1 MPSLPRQADPASLRR
16 IASGELIGSREGDGT
31 HAWRGIRY
39 AAAPVGALRWR
50 APQPAAPWAGRFEAL
65 AHGPIAPQVGGL
77 LAPVPAAQHGQVVG
91 EEDCLFLNVFAPACV
106 PEAVPQGAERRPVM
120 VWIHGGANAVGSA
133 SSYDVARKLAAHDGM
148 VVVTLNYRLG
158 VLGWFCHPALRQ
170 EDGLGAEERSGNFG
184 LLDLVAGLRWVQENI
199 GAFGGDASRVTI
211 FGESAGGQNVLLLL
225 ASPLAAGLFHRAIA
239 QSPVAESFSLD
250 EAVHGIDS
258 PLDSRR
264 CGALEVAAR
273 VWHHAGRSADAR
285 SAHEALAA
293 LPPRD
298 VAAFL
303 RTLTP
308 AQLIAVHAPCSVGI
322 YLAPR
327 PVRDGVT
334 LPVAPLNEVFGSGRW
349 NRVPVI
355 LGSNRDEVRTFLADK
370 PEHVRLLFGKLPLL
384 RDRAA
389 YLAQSRY
396 QSDAWRAVHVDAPA
410 DAMLAGG
417 HAEVWTY
424 RFDWDEAPAIPFIRP
439 DLLLGAAHAMEMPFV
454 FRDIDGEFDLFKVN
468 TPFNR
473 AGREQVSQALAGA
486 WTALA
491 RDGEPVLPGGE
502 RWSRRTL
509 GPQPDSLQ
517 VDSARDGGLHMA
529 TLRSDMAAIKAR
541 LLDSDLPATLRCRIY
556 ARLFLWSP
564 LYTGFGSFD
573 EYAQWCERLGSREP
587 AQSHRPA
594 MEI

>member
-16 IASGELIGSREGDGT
+16 LTSGELIGSRESDGT

-50 APQPAAPWAGRFEAL
+50 APQPPAPWAGRYEAL

-77 LAPVPAAQHGQVVG
+77 LAPVPPAQHGQVVG
-91 EEDCLFLNVFAPACV
+91 EEDCLFLNVFAPACA
-106 PEAVPQGAERRPVM
+106 PEAVPQGTERRPVM
-120 VWIHGGANAVGSA
+120 VWIHGGANSVGSA
-133 SSYDVARKLAAHDGM
+133 SSYDVARKLAAHDGV

-170 EDGLGAEERSGNFG
+170 EDGLSAEERSGNFG
-184 LLDLVAGLRWVQENI
+184 LLDLVAGLRWVQEHI

-250 EAVHGIDS
+250 EAVHGTDS

-273 VWHHAGRSADAR
+273 VWHGAGRSADAR

-293 LPPRD
+293 LPPQD

-308 AQLIAVHAPCSVGI
+308 AQLIAAYARCSVGI

-327 PVRDGVT
+327 PARDGVT
-334 LPVAPLNEVFGSGRW
+334 LPVAPLNEVFGSGHW

-370 PEHVRLLFGKLPLL
+370 PEHVRLLFGALPLMH
-384 RDRAA
+384 DRAA

-502 RWSRRTL
+502 RWARRTP

-517 VDSARDGGLHMA
+517 VDSARDGGLRMA
-529 TLRSDMAAIKAR
+529 TLRSDMATIKTR
-541 LLDSDLPATLRCRIY
+541 LLDSDLPAALRCRIY

-564 LYTGFGSFD
+564 LYPGFGSFD